1 MDLVLRFTLFMF
13 VRDRGV
19 TKLNK
24 HMPYPPGWPRVSTSM
39 QFRGFP
45 RIDLA
50 DFFLVTFARFS
61 IFSQLHSVFR
71 EDILSILSI
80 TTLPIILLSGCIS

>member
-39 QFRGFP
+39 QFRGFLTP
-45 RIDLA
+45 NRSGRFFTG
-50 DFFLVTFARFS
+50 DFCL
-61 IFSQLHSVFR
+61 IFSQLHCLFR
-71 EDILSILSI
+71 EDTVFCRILV
-80 TTLPIILLSGCIS
+80 